1 MAPSTPGKAP
11 TLLIDDIMPAY
22 DVSEYHR
29 IKISAPAGSVYQSVK
44 ELDLCDSTI
53 VRALFFLRELPA
65 YFTAR
70 AKAGNRLCLD
80 LRGMLEN
87 GFVLLGERTDREIA
101 LGLVGRF
108 WTVGGDIQR
117 IEADQF
123 RRFDDPRFAKAVW
136 NFSLCE
142 SPDGRTVLATET
154 RVLCGSKITG
164 RLFRIYW
171 AFIRPFSGLVRRAAL
186 KAIKRDAEAR
196 NCF

>member
-1 MAPSTPGKAP
+1 MTPSIPGEAP

-22 DVSEYHR
+22 DVSEYHS
-29 IKISAPAGSVYQSVK
+29 IKISSPVGTVYQAVK
-44 ELDLCDSTI
+44 ELDLCDSTL

-65 YFTAR
+65 YFAAR
-70 AKAGNRLCLD
+70 AGSGNRLCLD

-117 IEADQF
+117 IEADRF
-123 RRFDDPRFAKAVW
+123 RSFDDPRFAKAVW
-136 NFSLCE
+136 NFSLQQ

-154 RVLCGSKITG
+154 RVLCGSKMTG
-164 RLFRIYW
+164 RLFRVYW

-196 NCF
+196 DCS